1 MKRYYLMPT
10 DGRKSFYNKA
20 VIQINDDGSETL
32 YSYETPIVTRTATG
46 QLVKLWDGWTATT
59 GRHIAAFCGLNKA
72 GFTALDMN
80 QDKPHSNGSGGRTL
94 TNAES
99 YAAMIARRVA
109 G

>member
-20 VIQINDDGSETL
+20 VVQINDDGSETL
-32 YSYETPIVTRTATG
+32 YSYETPIITRTATG

-72 GFTALDMN
+72 GFAALEY
-80 QDKPHSNGSGGRTL
+80 QDKPTTGSGGRTL

-99 YAAMIARRVA
+99 YRAMIARRA
-109 G
+109 MG

>member
-1 MKRYYLMPT
+1 MKCYYLMPT

-20 VIQINDDGSETL
+20 VVQINDDGSETL
-32 YSYETPIVTRTATG
+32 YSYETPIVKRTAAG

-59 GRHIAAFCGLNKA
+59 GRHINAFCGLNKA
-72 GFTALDMN
+72 GFAALPMN
-80 QDKPHSNGSGGRTL
+80 QDKPETGSGGRTL

-99 YAAMIARRVA
+99 YSAMIARRVA